1 MVRKTLLSLTLI
13 GVIVM
18 PDIGSAQAGNYDLT
32 GVHNIYHYLVR
43 EMDNSVGDSLDGSY
57 EVKAHWPNAYNSL
70 FDATLVNFEVGDTIG
85 PVIVSL
91 PTTAHLQGFPAGPI
105 AINVDLYEAG
115 NMVITGTYPS
125 IATADCS
132 TAATV
137 PAVTDN
143 ATWQSSTGDPI
154 VVNNDSVK
162 SSAFGWGFVESGVFA
177 NNMYAPDLN
186 TEVYGTDYGDG
197 TANETWG
204 KWTSFYN
211 DDFSEIQTVHMY
223 WEQVDGVS
231 STYGVDEQGN
241 FDGHFGV
248 TGAFGDRTTIPGLA
262 SLNPAINVGTYPM
275 IGGSGHDVN
284 MDGNIDAADGYLAN
298 PTLEWGYYFDPKGA
312 NDTLFDGDEPMQFTG
327 YYMTYNFLAA
337 ASALATAYGQ
347 FSDPAIL
354 VDTDADGI
362 PDTHP
367 LIVYYMGLGLDQA
380 SALVATADTLAN
392 LGMQGLCVTL
402 GQAALAPVLGPV
414 VGDYAGVTLT
424 ALLTAGVG
432 TVDALTQ
439 TGAATGAYAIG
450 ALAGA
455 GVNVNDSD
463 HDYTPAGLPITRH
476 VVEPGFEAGAD
487 TTTGTNPVGWSG
499 GTGYGGN
506 ISTVM
511 DTTAHMGN
519 YALQLGVT
527 GTGGYAVAHQSDT
540 TAQGGQVWTLSA
552 WIRDV
557 ATGGSG
563 GDYAALKMEA
573 YDAAGNQVMNIETIQ
588 TGVTSDWAQYSATFT
603 MPATAVK
610 ATAVLV
616 ATAWNGTAYN
626 VAYQFDDVE
635 ISYTQALPNGRLV
648 FQIGNVCIPRNQH
661 LEVNAY
667 YVNTATY
674 GVDVD
679 PDESLIPKKF
689 ALYDN
694 FPNPF
699 NPTTQ
704 IAVDLPEAASTKITV
719 WNIMGQKVAT
729 LHSGDL
735 SAGHHVVNFDGRDQ
749 NGKQLTSGMY
759 FYRVTAGKY
768 NAIKKM
774 TLLK

>member
-43 EMDNSVGDSLDGSY
+43 EMDDSVGDSLDGSY
-57 EVKAHWPNAYNSL
+57 QVKAHWPNAYNSL
-70 FDATLVNFEVGDTIG
+70 FDRTLVTFEVGDTIG
-85 PVIVSL
+85 PVLVPL
-91 PTTAHLQGFPAGPI
+91 PTPAHLQGFPAGPI
-105 AINVDLYEAG
+105 AINVDLFEDG
-115 NMVITGTYPS
+115 NMVIAGTYPS

-143 ATWQSSTGDPI
+143 ATWHSAGDP
-154 VVNNDSVK
+154 VVVDNDSVK
-162 SSAFGWGFVESGVFA
+162 SSTFGWGFVESGVFA
-177 NNMYAPDLN
+177 NNMYPPDLHN
-186 TEVYGTDYGDG
+186 DTLGVHYGDG

-204 KWTSFYN
+204 KWTSHYN

-241 FDGHFGV
+241 FNGHFGV

-262 SLNPAINVGTYPM
+262 LQNPAINVGTYPM

-284 MDGNIDAADGYLAN
+284 MDGTIDAADGYLAN
-298 PTLEWGYYFDPKGA
+298 PTLEWGYIFDPVGA
-312 NDTLFDGDEPMQFTG
+312 NGVPFDGDEPLRWTG
-327 YYMTYNFLAA
+327 YYLTYNAMASGAALQTVLGADADGDGTPDNLAA
-337 ASALATAYGQ
+337 AIAAYMQGGLTQTA
-347 FSDPAIL
+347 A
-354 VDTDADGI
+354 
-362 PDTHP
+362 
-367 LIVYYMGLGLDQA
+367 
-380 SALVATADTLAN
+380 TLAAIDD
-392 LGMQGLCVTL
+392 LAGVYFSTMATTYGVDSTTA
-402 GQAALAPVLGPV
+402 AALA
-414 VGDYAGVTLT
+414 VGAGTFADSVLT
-424 ALLTAGVG
+424 ANLTQVALGQMTQAEALTATGNVLNG
-432 TVDALTQ
+432 YVLTVLE
-439 TGAATGAYAIG
+439 G
-450 ALAGA
+450 L
-455 GVNVNDSD
+455 GVNLNDSD
-463 HDYTPAGLPITRH
+463 HDYSPAGTVYQETVANDVLFDGVFDGAVIDSNTYTFPTGAQSWA
-476 VVEPGFEAGAD
+476 GFANQD
-487 TTTGTNPVGWSG
+487 TTIYPFSFPGGGEITFTG
-499 GTGYGGN
+499 
-506 ISTVM
+506 
-511 DTTAHMGN
+511 
-519 YALQLGVT
+519 
-527 GTGGYAVAHQSDT
+527 
-540 TAQGGQVWTLSA
+540 
-552 WIRDV
+552 
-557 ATGGSG
+557 ATGDSVDTVDVYFRFEYNPYPDVNPNFNTEHVTVVGSG
-563 GDYAALKMEA
+563 DSSYSVSIPAQDSANTYSSFLFYVVDRDAPVTVSDIDVKMNKVSP
-573 YDAAGNQVMNIETIQ
+573 G
-588 TGVTSDWAQYSATFT
+588 
-603 MPATAVK
+603 
-610 ATAVLV
+610 
-616 ATAWNGTAYN
+616 
-626 VAYQFDDVE
+626 
-635 ISYTQALPNGRLV
+635 NGRLV
-648 FQIGNVCIPRNQH
+648 FQVGNVCIPRNQH

-667 YVNTATY
+667 WVNTATY

-689 ALYDN
+689 ALYEN

>member
-13 GVIVM
+13 GVIVI

-32 GVHNIYHYLVR
+32 GVNNIYHYLVR
-43 EMDNSVGDSLDGSY
+43 EMDDSVGDSLNGTY
-57 EVKAHWPNAYNSL
+57 QVKASWPNAYNSL
-70 FDATLVNFEVGDTIG
+70 FDFTLSTYEVGDTIG
-85 PVIVSL
+85 PVIVNL

-143 ATWQSSTGDPI
+143 ATWHSAGDPI

-162 SSAFGWGFVESGVFA
+162 SSTFGWGFVESGVFA
-177 NNMYAPDLN
+177 NNMYPPDLN

-204 KWTSFYN
+204 RWTSHYN

-248 TGAFGDRTTIPGLA
+248 TGAFGDSSTVPALAATFPTLGL
-262 SLNPAINVGTYPM
+262 NVGTYPI
-275 IGGSGHDVN
+275 IGGSGFDL
-284 MDGNIDAADGYLAN
+284 DGDSIPDGVVAAPN
-298 PTLEWGYYFDPKGA
+298 LEWGYIFDPSGA
-312 NDTLFDGDEPMQFTG
+312 DGVPFSGDESLRWTG
-327 YYMTYNFLAA
+327 YYLTYNAMASGATLQTVLGADADGDGTPDNLAA
-337 ASALATAYGQ
+337 AIAAYMQGGLTATPALLAAIDDLAGVYFSTMATGYGIDSTTAAGIAVGAGT
-347 FSDPAIL
+347 FADSVLTSYLTL
-354 VDTDADGI
+354 VALGQMTQAEALTAAGNVLNGYVL
-362 PDTHP
+362 TV
-367 LIVYYMGLGLDQA
+367 LEGLG
-380 SALVATADTLAN
+380 VN
-392 LGMQGLCVTL
+392 L
-402 GQAALAPVLGPV
+402 
-414 VGDYAGVTLT
+414 
-424 ALLTAGVG
+424 
-432 TVDALTQ
+432 
-439 TGAATGAYAIG
+439 
-450 ALAGA
+450 
-455 GVNVNDSD
+455 NDSD
-463 HDYTPAGLPITRH
+463 HDY
-476 VVEPGFEAGAD
+476 VPGG
-487 TTTGTNPVGWSG
+487 
-499 GTGYGGN
+499 
-506 ISTVM
+506 
-511 DTTAHMGN
+511 
-519 YALQLGVT
+519 
-527 GTGGYAVAHQSDT
+527 
-540 TAQGGQVWTLSA
+540 
-552 WIRDV
+552 
-557 ATGGSG
+557 
-563 GDYAALKMEA
+563 
-573 YDAAGNQVMNIETIQ
+573 
-588 TGVTSDWAQYSATFT
+588 
-603 MPATAVK
+603 
-610 ATAVLV
+610 
-616 ATAWNGTAYN
+616 
-626 VAYQFDDVE
+626 
-635 ISYTQALPNGRLV
+635 NGRLV
-648 FQIGNVCIPRNQH
+648 FQVGNVCIPRNQH

-667 YVNTATY
+667 WVNTATY

-768 NAIKKM
+768 NSIKKM